1 MAGTMTPQEV
11 RDELV
16 RCFVEAQYEK
26 IHELAKRL
34 GSAHERKDVEQM
46 IALQVKEA
54 FARVS
59 ADYEKPTREDFPR
72 VMEVLVQKA
81 SAIGKPKE
89 EIEQHRRQ
97 IEALLSRLP

>member
-1 MAGTMTPQEV
+1 MADTMTPHEV

-34 GSAHERKDVEQM
+34 GSNHKRQDVEQM
-46 IALQVKEA
+46 IAIQVKEA
-54 FARVS
+54 FARVGAS
-59 ADYEKPTREDFPR
+59 YEEPRREDFPK

-81 SAIGKPKE
+81 SAIGKPRE

>member
-1 MAGTMTPQEV
+1 MAGTKTPQEV

-26 IHELAKRL
+26 IHESAKRL
-34 GSAHERKDVEQM
+34 GGTHKRQDVEQM

-54 FARVS
+54 FARVG
-59 ADYEKPTREDFPR
+59 ADYEKPRREDFPK
-72 VMEVLVQKA
+72 VMDVLIQKA

-89 EIEQHRRQ
+89 DIEQHRHQ